1 MSIVGNSGTAAHF
14 REWPTEGIQS
24 LALRFEPEDS
34 LCGIY
39 VLTFKDGMRYVG
51 QSRNVVTRF
60 ASHRRRWPDIT
71 AIAFKAFPCEE
82 LDQHERAV
90 LSEIESQGHRVR
102 NLDLAGKPGGDSL
115 LDLII
120 EKEDQAEWL
129 GSDLEE
135 PTDSPR
141 YLQAV
146 RRRDARR
153 RFDELMS
160 RPDAGPVVAAAAS
173 YVEAALPW
181 PSQTEGRFW
190 TISALPSTGRRKD
203 WRRLVCVNAQNAE
216 VLVIGESL
224 TASGLSITGFVN
236 VGTDAWSAR
245 RWLRKNGLDS
255 AMRTRSYGTVGNV
268 VQIDFTGIE
277 ALEQMLRNGSPLVQP
292 SRQLAL
298 SLMRK
303 GPSMYSA
310 SHNYHLADEV
320 FARLAAKAAT

>member
-1 MSIVGNSGTAAHF
+1 
-14 REWPTEGIQS
+14 
-24 LALRFEPEDS
+24 
-34 LCGIY
+34 
-39 VLTFKDGMRYVG
+39 MRYVG

-90 LSEIESQGHRVR
+90 LAEIESQGHRVR

-115 LDLII
+115 LDLVI

-129 GSDLEE
+129 SSDLEE
-135 PTDSPR
+135 PTDSSR

-146 RRRDARR
+146 RRRDSRK

-160 RPDAGPVVAAAAS
+160 RPDAGPIVAAAAS
-173 YVEAALPW
+173 YVLAALPW

-190 TISALPSTGRRKD
+190 TISAMPSTGRRKD
-203 WRRLVCVNAQNAE
+203 WRRLVCVQRSKRRGPGDRRNGNPYKIFDYWICKRRYGSLVSPPVVAE
-216 VLVIGESL
+216 
-224 TASGLSITGFVN
+224 
-236 VGTDAWSAR
+236 
-245 RWLRKNGLDS
+245 NGLDS
-255 AMRTRSYGTVGNV
+255 SMRTRSYGTVGNV
-268 VQIDFTGIE
+268 VQVDFTGLE
-277 ALEQMLRNGSPLVQP
+277 ALEQLLQNGSPLIQP
-292 SRQLAL
+292 ARQLAL

-320 FARLAAKAAT
+320 FARLGAKAPTRSEGPNHG